1 MTFELAAI
9 ARSSIVLAIGLLL
22 LAGLRRQPA
31 AFRHAVL
38 AAALMLAAAQPGA
51 TLIMPSWAMPRIWNR
66 AAAEIMPEAA
76 RSVETTTVFEVNST
90 APDTTSSLLPA
101 GIVTWIWIA
110 GVTISLA
117 GMAGA
122 VSWLIWLGH
131 RAREAD
137 GEWNVIAR
145 ELSAALAIRRPIRV
159 LITRHPAVLATWGA
173 IRPVVLLPSDAASWP
188 ADRVRV
194 VLAHELAH
202 VARRDWLVHVIAE
215 VARSVYWF
223 NPLFWIACARLRS
236 DSEHACDDIVIEH
249 GIARTSYA
257 AHLVDLARAFRVHGG
272 TWIPAPTMARP
283 STLER
288 RIRIMLNP
296 PTDRRPL
303 TARSR
308 AVIVAGLLAIAL
320 PIAAASQGAGTPS
333 GVLRDPSGR
342 VLPGATVRMS
352 AIGHDAIHETPSDS
366 TGSFQFPEIAD
377 GDYML
382 SARLP
387 GFLSA
392 RQRVRVSPAMAPLNV
407 TLQVGTL
414 TETVTVRSDG
424 NTPPGPVSPS
434 SALAM
439 PSPPPCGTTDLGGN
453 LKPPLK
459 LKDVRPV
466 YRQELAANNV
476 EGNVLLQAAIGVDGK
491 VRGVEVVS
499 AVNADLEEAAIR
511 AVSQWEFSPTYLNCQ
526 AIEVR
531 MFVTVSFQIER

>member
-1 MTFELAAI
+1 MTFELASI
-9 ARSSIVLAIGLLL
+9 VRSSLVLAIGFVL

-31 AFRHAVL
+31 PVRHGIL
-38 AAALMLAAAQPGA
+38 AAAILLAAIQPIA
-51 TLIMPSWAMPRIWNR
+51 NLVMPSWIVPPIWPTTALTSLPVAEPRID
-66 AAAEIMPEAA
+66 
-76 RSVETTTVFEVNST
+76 TTTSFEVIPP
-90 APDTTSSLLPA
+90 APQPVSSFQPA
-101 GIVTWIWIA
+101 SILFWMWAT
-110 GVTISLA
+110 GVAISLA
-117 GMAGA
+117 GMAA
-122 VSWLIWLGH
+122 AIIWLIWLGY
-131 RAREAD
+131 RGTDAGGRWRTIT
-137 GEWNVIAR
+137 G
-145 ELSAALAIRRPIRV
+145 ELSRALAIQQPVCVR
-159 LITRHPAVLATWGA
+159 ITRHPAVLATWGV
-173 IRPVVLLPSDAASWP
+173 IRPIILLPSDAPSWP
-188 ADRVRV
+188 PERIRA

-215 VARSVYWF
+215 MARVMYWF

-257 AHLVDLARAFRVHGG
+257 AHLVDLARAFRVHGR
-272 TWIPAPTMARP
+272 TWVPAPTMARP

-296 PTDRRPL
+296 PTERRPL
-303 TARSR
+303 TVRSR
-308 AVIVAGLLAIAL
+308 AAIVAGLLAIAL
-320 PIAAASQGAGTPS
+320 PIAAASQGAGAPS

-352 AIGHDAIHETPSDS
+352 AIGHDAIHETQSDS

-377 GDYML
+377 GDYMV

-387 GFLSA
+387 GFLAA
-392 RQRVRVSPAMAPLNV
+392 RQRVRVSPSMAPLNV

-424 NTPPGPVSPS
+424 STPPGPVSPS
-434 SALAM
+434 AALAL

-453 LKPPLK
+453 LKPPMK

-466 YRQELAANNV
+466 YKQELAANNV

-491 VRGVEVVS
+491 VRGLEVVS

-531 MFVTVSFQIER
+531 MFVTVSFKIDR